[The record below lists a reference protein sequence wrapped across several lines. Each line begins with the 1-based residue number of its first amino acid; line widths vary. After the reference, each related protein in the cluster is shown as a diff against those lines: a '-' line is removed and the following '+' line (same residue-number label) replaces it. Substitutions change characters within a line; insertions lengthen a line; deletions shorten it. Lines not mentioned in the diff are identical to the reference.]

1 MRRALELFML
11 ERGAR
16 VRSGARAQLWHIVA
30 VATVCLSGWLIGHF
44 HDRFWWPPDEGNY
57 AHVAERI
64 VDGEVLHADV
74 QDVHPGYVN
83 FANAGAL
90 ALFGRELKS
99 MRYPLAILGI
109 VQCLLVFLLL
119 RPVGLLAASVG
130 ATGITAF
137 GFLQFLNPTA
147 HWYCLFLVIL
157 LAAVLHGRPVG
168 ARWRLESAGA
178 IVMTVLLFRQL
189 SGVLVAMGLLTY
201 LLVEQTPAREDTGEL
216 RAPGSPWLAR
226 ALIAVMIVGLTGY
239 LLRASDAGGLL
250 LFGAWPLLI
259 LVRAGWVTRMPNSAV
274 ARMLLRLSS
283 GAVVAAMPLVV
294 YHAVHGSLGPWYHD
308 VVGTALRLPGLAFF
322 APVSYVDQLVL
333 ALQAVGSGEARA
345 SINGL
350 FWSAM
355 PFVATAVGLVVLRR
369 WVKPGAGGRTIA
381 PPAVAVLAAF
391 YAVVSVHY
399 QIPIYLT
406 YTAGFSFVALLYLT
420 SGSRALTFA
429 GVAAIAIA
437 VHYHAAQPL
446 SRGVAGTVEGRRTPV
461 VPGAGIPKFGLQVE
475 AGDVTRYGALL
486 TLIDREVAPDG
497 AIFAVPS
504 NAELYFLSGR
514 TNPFR
519 FFNTALGVTSPAELA
534 AVLAKVDREPPTLI
548 FYDRRD
554 KYNTAES
561 RAIMAHVA
569 ERYEKLERIGQF
581 EIWRRPVVAS
591 VAVATGGRPPSLD
604 K

>member
-16 VRSGARAQLWHIVA
+16 VWPGARVQLWHIVA
-30 VATVCLSGWLIGHF
+30 IATVCASGWLIGHF

-64 VDGEVLHADV
+64 LDGQVLHADV

-109 VQCLLVFLLL
+109 GQCLLVFLLL
-119 RPVGLLAASVG
+119 RPFGLLPASVG
-130 ATGITAF
+130 ATAVTAF

-147 HWYCLFLVIL
+147 HWYSLFLVIL
-157 LAAVLHGRPVG
+157 LAAVLHARP
-168 ARWRLESAGA
+168 ARAPWRLESAGA

-201 LLVEQTPAREDTGEL
+201 LLVEQGSASDEADEPRSPAL
-216 RAPGSPWLAR
+216 PWFAR
-226 ALIAVMIVGLTGY
+226 ALIAVMIVGLAGY
-239 LLRASDAGGLL
+239 LFRASDAGGWL
-250 LFGAWPLLI
+250 LFGVWPLLM
-259 LVRAGWVTRMPNSAV
+259 LLRAGWVTGMPNAEV
-274 ARMLLRLSS
+274 ARVLLRLSS
-283 GAVVAAMPLVV
+283 GAVIAALPLVA
-294 YHAVHGSLGPWYHD
+294 YHVVHGSLGAWFHD
-308 VVGTALRLPGLAFF
+308 VVVTALRLPGLAFF

-333 ALQAVGSGEARA
+333 ALQALGSGEPQA
-345 SINGL
+345 SVNGL
-350 FWSAM
+350 FWTAV
-355 PFVATAVGLVVLRR
+355 PLVATAVGLLVLRR
-369 WVKPGAGGRTIA
+369 WVQPGAMVRQSA

-420 SGSRALTFA
+420 AGSRALTFA

-446 SRGVAGTVEGRRTPV
+446 SRGIAGSAEGLRIPV
-461 VPGAGIPKFGLQVE
+461 VSGADIPKLGLRIE
-475 AGDVTRYGALL
+475 AGDVTRYSAVIQ
-486 TLIDREVAPDG
+486 LIDREVAPDG

-514 TNPFR
+514 RNPFR
-519 FFNTALGVTSPAELA
+519 FFNTALGVTTEAELA
-534 AVLAKVDREPPTLI
+534 AVLEQLEREPPTLV
-548 FYDRRD
+548 FHDRRD

-561 RAIMAHVA
+561 RAIMAYIA

-581 EIWRRPVVAS
+581 EIWRRPGAAS
-591 VAVATGGRPPSLD
+591 VAVATGGRPPSLGR
-604 K
+604 